1 MKKLLVIALVI
12 AMVFVFV
19 ACSAPAPSEDT
30 ATQAPAGE
38 DKTSEAPATDEG
50 GENAADAKSFNIGF
64 AIKTQDSPYFVA
76 LVDGVKKAC
85 EEKGWNCTVLDAGSD
100 TAKEAENME
109 TFVAQGVD
117 LIFLD
122 AIEPTSAIANIDNA
136 AEAGI
141 PVINLDSGGVEESKQ
156 CTTVYSDNKQ
166 NGRMVGLAYVEY
178 LEANGR
184 GDEEIASIILSGMK
198 GNTAGLERRSGLFCG
213 IIEGR
218 TGCTEEEAWKAAEDI
233 ESQLVSGGK
242 AENADAKFVVRGQ
255 GWGAWTREDGLTAAE
270 DLIAANT
277 DLTCILGENDQML
290 FGGMTA
296 LENAGIKGVDIVA
309 AADGAKEAY
318 DIIKSGGD
326 NPYIATGEN
335 SPVKVAQK
343 GVEIA
348 AEILVDG
355 KDWTS
360 YPPVILTEAVAV
372 TKEKVDEHYDF
383 GF

>member
-19 ACSAPAPSEDT
+19 ACSVPSKDT

-38 DKTSEAPATDEG
+38 DKASEAPATDEAG
-50 GENAADAKSFNIGF
+50 GDEAEAKTFDIGF

-76 LVDGVKKAC
+76 LVEGVKKAC
-85 EEKGWNCTVLDAGSD
+85 ADKGWNCTVLDAGGD

-166 NGRMVGLAYVEY
+166 NGRMVGLAYVQY
-178 LEANGR
+178 LKDNGR
-184 GDEEIASIILSGMK
+184 GDEEIASIILSGVK

-213 IIEGR
+213 IIESR
-218 TGCTEEEAWKAAEDI
+218 TDCTEEEAWKAAEDI
-233 ESQLVSGGK
+233 ENQLVSSGK

-318 DIIKSGGD
+318 DIIKAGGD
-326 NPYIATGEN
+326 NPYIASGEN

-348 AEILVDG
+348 SEILADG
-355 KDWTS
+355 KDWAS
-360 YPPVILTEAVAV
+360 YPPVVMTEAVAV
-372 TKEKVDEHYDF
+372 TKDKVDEHYDF